1 MTFEDMQG
9 FLNRIQAEKTETK
22 IMNALLSVY
31 QEVKEHE
38 RLIIEIQEK
47 VNEIAK
53 NWNQEIEGVEDAEVR
68 DAAPVQQE
76 EDAPNND
83 IAAAADEVQN
93 A

>member
-53 NWNQEIEGVEDAEVR
+53 NWNQEIEGVQDAEVR
-68 DAAPVQQE
+68 DAASVQQE

-83 IAAAADEVQN
+83 IAAADEVQD

>member
-53 NWNQEIEGVEDAEVR
+53 NWNQEIEGVQDAEVR
-68 DAAPVQQE
+68 DAAPVQQK

-83 IAAAADEVQN
+83 IAAADEVQD

>member
-68 DAAPVQQE
+68 DAAPVQQK

-83 IAAAADEVQN
+83 IAAADEVQD

>member
-53 NWNQEIEGVEDAEVR
+53 NWNQEIEGVEDAEIR

-83 IAAAADEVQN
+83 IAAADEVQD

>member
-83 IAAAADEVQN
+83 IAAADEVQD